1 MLLDESSKGF
11 EPEGAWKPAGGR
23 FQGEAAC
30 PAGQVESHRLRQIR
44 TAILI
49 QSVSRLR
56 FLFCLTTPYSEERR
70 EAAWQFARENNTA
83 DRLK

>member
-30 PAGQVESHRLRQIR
+30 PAGQVESLY
-44 TAILI
+44 
-49 QSVSRLR
+49 
-56 FLFCLTTPYSEERR
+56 PYNERR
-70 EAAWQFARENNTA
+70 YR
-83 DRLK
+83 RLMKGALFDMMKNKE